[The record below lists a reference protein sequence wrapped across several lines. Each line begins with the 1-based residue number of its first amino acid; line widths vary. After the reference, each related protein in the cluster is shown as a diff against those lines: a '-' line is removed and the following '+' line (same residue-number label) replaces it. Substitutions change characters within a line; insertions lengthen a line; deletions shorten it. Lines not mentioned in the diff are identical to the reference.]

1 MSSPRDLKYSKEH
14 QWLALEGSEAQVGL
28 TEFAVGQLG
37 DIVFVDL
44 PAVGTAFRAGDVLG
58 TVESTKTSSDIFYP
72 VSGRVI
78 GVNEA
83 LADAPE
89 LINQDPCGQGW
100 LVRIECSD
108 LSEVGALLDADAYRA
123 VTG

>member
-1 MSSPRDLKYSKEH
+1 MSSQRGLKYSKEH
-14 QWLALEGSEAQVGL
+14 QWLALEGKEALVGL

-44 PAVGTAFRAGDVLG
+44 PAPGTAFRAGDVLG

-83 LADAPE
+83 LNDTPE
-89 LINQDPCGQGW
+89 LINQDPCGKGW

-108 LSEVGALLDADAYRA
+108 VNEVGSLMDADAYKA